1 MWRFAILI
9 GLLSPPAAAEWT
21 RVSSPQIEVLTDSG
35 ERTGRQV
42 LARFDQI
49 RRIFRQANAPGSPL
63 ALRVF
68 VFASEKDF
76 RSYREGAAT
85 EGFYQSAPER
95 DYIGLHAGSGVGRA
109 VVHEYVHLVLSHSS
123 SPLPKWFEEG
133 TAEFY
138 STIEIERDR
147 MSVGQP
153 IESHLTALESGR
165 WLTARDLAGVTHA
178 SPLYDERRLAGMFYA
193 QSWALVHMLNLSP
206 AYRSGMPEFAL
217 LLSAGRAPQQ
227 AFAQSF
233 GKPIEGALADLAG
246 YMRTMR
252 PTTVAAPPEEAAP
265 PPGIQRLTPLEATL
279 ARADLALQVRRS
291 TLARTLFE
299 QAARERPD
307 SAAAAAG
314 LGSLALSEGRK
325 EDARRSLE
333 RAIALG
339 DRDAGTWFELAMLER
354 ETGAPGARVDALLRR
369 TITLNPNFA
378 EAHFLL
384 GARATD
390 DGDYATAIGHLHE
403 ALRVLPRQSYFWHAL
418 GYAQAKLGMHQ
429 EAAESARRALA
440 SAATEEHERMAETLL
455 RQVGDPAP
463 APIEGRPAV
472 STPAS
477 WQRPKGDSRVEG
489 VLTQVDCLA
498 SSAQL
503 HIAAG
508 TIIVLK
514 VQNPGEVELVNA
526 PEASYQFSCGPQ
538 ELRVAVEYLTGSNEV
553 TRIEF
558 LR

>member
-1 MWRFAILI
+1 MRGLILI
-9 GLLSPPAAAEWT
+9 ALLALPAAGAEWT
-21 RVSSPQIEVLTDSG
+21 RVSSPQIEVLTDAG

-49 RRIFRQANAPGSPL
+49 RRIFRQANAPDSPL

-95 DYIGLHAGSGVGRA
+95 DYIALDAGSGVGRA
-109 VVHEYVHLVLSHSS
+109 VVHEYVHLILSHSS

-153 IESHLTALESGR
+153 IESHLTALARER
-165 WLTARDLAGVTHA
+165 WLTAKELAGVTHA
-178 SPLYDERRLAGMFYA
+178 SPLYDERSLAGMFYA
-193 QSWALVHMLNLSP
+193 QSWALVHMLNLS
-206 AYRSGMPEFAL
+206 AGYRGGMPQFAL
-217 LLSAGRAPQQ
+217 LLSEGRAPLQ

-233 GKPIEGALADLAG
+233 GNPLEGALAALPG
-246 YMRTMR
+246 YLRTMR
-252 PTTVAAPPEEAAP
+252 PTTVAAPPEETAP
-265 PPGIQRLTPLEATL
+265 QPGVHRLTQLEALL
-279 ARADLALQVRRS
+279 ARADLALQVRRNA
-291 TLARTLFE
+291 LARTLFE

-314 LGSLALSEGRK
+314 LGSLALAEGRK
-325 EDARRSLE
+325 EDARQSLE

-354 ETGAPGARVDALLRR
+354 ETGAPWSRVDTLLRR
-369 TITLNPNFA
+369 TIALNPNFA

-384 GARATD
+384 GAHATD
-390 DGDYATAIGHLHE
+390 AGDYATAIGHLEE

-418 GYAQAKLGMHQ
+418 GYAQAKLGMRQ

-440 SAATEEHERMAETLL
+440 SATTEEHERMAETLL
-455 RQVGDPAP
+455 RQLAESSPAP
-463 APIEGRPAV
+463 VESRPGV
-472 STPAS
+472 KTPAA
-477 WQRPKGDSRVEG
+477 WQGPKGDTRVEG
-489 VLTQVDCLA
+489 ELTQVDCLA

-503 HIAAG
+503 HIAAE

-514 VQNPGEVELVNA
+514 VRNPGEVELVNA
-526 PEASYQFSCGPQ
+526 PGTSYQFSCGPQ
-538 ELRVAVEYLTGSNEV
+538 ELHVAVEYQAESKEV

-558 LR
+558 LH